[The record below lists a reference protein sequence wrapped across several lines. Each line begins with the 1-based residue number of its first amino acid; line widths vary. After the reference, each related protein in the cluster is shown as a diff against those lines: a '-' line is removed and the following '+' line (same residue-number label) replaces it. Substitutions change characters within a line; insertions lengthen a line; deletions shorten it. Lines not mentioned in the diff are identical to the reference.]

1 MKLAGALSIMPGVFL
16 PVSSHLTQTSREPV
30 ERRVRI
36 GDVDLCYFEWGVAD
50 PATSTVVLAHA
61 TGFHARCWDRVVA
74 ALPETRHVIA
84 LDQRGHGR
92 SAKVPPFNWESFGRD
107 LAGFVRTLNLERI
120 VGVGHSMGGHGVVQ
134 AAASET
140 RRFERLLLVDPVIMD
155 PELYASLKGV
165 MGTQQPKDHP
175 TSKRNN
181 LWQSWREMF
190 DRLSGR
196 GSFAVW
202 RSDVLEDYCRY
213 GVLPNPDGAGYVLAC
228 PPLVEAAIYTG
239 SGGRDIHDLF
249 ATIGVPVTILRG
261 EKRARLEAMDFLASP
276 TWERLADQFPKGRDV
291 YLPHLTHFIPM
302 QDPELVAR
310 YIEARD

>member
-1 MKLAGALSIMPGVFL
+1 L
-16 PVSSHLTQTSREPV
+16 PVPLHLTQSSREPA
-30 ERRVRI
+30 ERHIRI
-36 GDVDLCYFEWGVAD
+36 GDVDLCYFEWGEAD
-50 PATSTVVLAHA
+50 STQPTVLLAHA
-61 TGFHARCWDRVVA
+61 TGFHARCWDRVIG
-74 ALPETRHVIA
+74 ALPVNRHVIA

-92 SAKVPPFNWESFGRD
+92 SAKVPPFNWESFGND
-107 LAGFVRTLNLERI
+107 LAGFVKAMDLVRI
-120 VGVGHSMGGHGVVQ
+120 VGVGHSMGGHALVQ
-134 AAASET
+134 AAAREKA
-140 RRFERLLLVDPVIMD
+140 RFERLVLVDPVIMD
-155 PELYASLKGV
+155 PELYASIKGA

-202 RSDVLEDYCRY
+202 RLDVLEDYCRY
-213 GVLPNPDGAGYVLAC
+213 GVLPNPDGAGWVLAC
-228 PPLVEAAIYTG
+228 PPLVEASIYTG

-249 ATIGVPVTILRG
+249 ATIDVPVTVLRG
-261 EKRARLEAMDFLASP
+261 EKRTRLEAMDFLASP

-302 QDPELVAR
+302 QDPDLVAR
-310 YIEARD
+310 FVEAEA